1 MIKIK
6 EKSLVVAD
14 IPTSLQL
21 PMGNVGGKREQG
33 KRETTH
39 EYRLKI
45 ITNKKYPTTGNEK
58 ENANSRYK
66 QKDVKSALE
75 LRYHHKCAYCE
86 QKVESYDVEHY
97 RPKKIYY
104 WLAYSWDNLLFCC
117 EKCNQKKSAH
127 FDTLKTKAI
136 YKSEDLPRIHELCQ
150 EYNQIEQPL
159 LLHPEYDNAEP
170 LLVFN
175 ERGEVSSTDTRA
187 AYTISADKG
196 CDLSRKY
203 LCDDRKEILDEFR
216 NKLDDI
222 ITTKQGERQK
232 EAVDDLLKNFAKKAF
247 DEKAT
252 FLAFRRYVLI
262 HIIPLMLK

>member
-6 EKSLVVAD
+6 EKSLVLAD
-14 IPTSLQL
+14 IPISLRL
-21 PMGNVGGKREQG
+21 PIEVERNTRKNQPSR
-33 KRETTH
+33 TTH
-39 EYRLKI
+39 KRRKEI
-45 ITNKKYPTTGNEK
+45 IEEAHYLDDDNY
-58 ENANSRYK
+58 NSRYK
-66 QKDVKSALE
+66 QDDVKTDLE
-75 LRYHHKCAYCE
+75 DRYHHKCAYCE
-86 QKVESYDVEHY
+86 QKVESYHVEHY
-97 RPKKIYY
+97 RPKSIYY

-117 EKCNQKKSAH
+117 ATCNEKKLNY
-127 FDTLKTKAI
+127 FETLQPKVS
-136 YKSEDLPRIHELCQ
+136 YKPEDLPRIHELCQ

-175 ERGEVSSTDTRA
+175 EKGEVSSTDARA
-187 AYTISADKG
+187 AYTISVDKG

-232 EAVDDLLKNFAKKAF
+232 EAVDDLLKDFAKKAS

-262 HIIPLMLK
+262 NIIPKLLNS

>member
-6 EKSLVVAD
+6 EKSLLVGD

-21 PMGNVGGKREQG
+21 PIEGEINTRKNQPSR
-33 KRETTH
+33 TTH
-39 EYRLKI
+39 RRRTEVI
-45 ITNKKYPTTGNEK
+45 EAGQYPDDNTYND
-58 ENANSRYK
+58 RYK
-66 QKDVKSALE
+66 QEDVKTDLE
-75 LRYHHKCAYCE
+75 FRYHHKCAYCE
-86 QKVESYDVEHY
+86 QKVESYHVEHY
-97 RPKKIYY
+97 RPKTIYY

-117 EKCNQKKSAH
+117 QKCNQKKSAH

-136 YKSEDLPRIHELCQ
+136 YKHEDLPRIHELCQ
-150 EYNQIEQPL
+150 EYNQIEQSL
-159 LLHPEYDNAEP
+159 LLHPEYENAEP

-175 ERGEVSSTDTRA
+175 ENGEVSSTDARA

-196 CDLSRKY
+196 CDLSREW
-203 LCDDRKEILDEFR
+203 LCDKRKRILDKFR
-216 NKLDDI
+216 KKLNAI

-232 EAVDDLLKNFAKKAF
+232 EAVDDLLKDFSEEAF
-247 DEKAT
+247 DEREV